1 MALGAAPAEVQGM
14 VIRQG
19 IFVAAVGILVG
30 LAGTIGLTRLIA
42 SLLFEVSTFDVSTIA
57 AGVAVLVAIVLF
69 STWLPARRASRVD
82 PIVALRYE

>member
-42 SLLFEVSTFDVSTIA
+42 SLLFEVSTFDVSTIVG
-57 AGVAVLVAIVLF
+57 GVAVLVAIVLF